1 MIFYRTINN
10 CSFWHQSLGSY
21 QYNFS
26 LGRNFYSFEIKKNI
40 DLHFEKKNHLRHSV
54 RLWRMD
60 TIHDSN
66 LKKESW
72 NFIIIEPKIKIKFQ
86 KKAKINIHAHVN
98 KRWHRF
104 HYISICRNTSIVKML
119 PKRDLT
125 CWSMI
130 KNFRRTV
137 HTLHIW
143 VRLCFY
149 YIMLRLFHW
158 IFHKSNE
165 DRKFLST
172 YMYVMCL
179 VEYHTYMQK
188 FHSNCY

>member
-1 MIFYRTINN
+1 MIYILKKK
-10 CSFWHQSLGSY
+10 SFT
-21 QYNFS
+21 
-26 LGRNFYSFEIKKNI
+26 SFGT
-40 DLHFEKKNHLRHSV
+40 
-54 RLWRMD
+54 

-130 KNFRRTV
+130 KNFRCTV
-137 HTLHIW
+137 YTLHIW

-149 YIMLRLFHW
+149 HIMLRLFHW

-188 FHSNCY
+188 FHSNCYWKNAKNQSFHILRIRMSLLLKQRNKWL